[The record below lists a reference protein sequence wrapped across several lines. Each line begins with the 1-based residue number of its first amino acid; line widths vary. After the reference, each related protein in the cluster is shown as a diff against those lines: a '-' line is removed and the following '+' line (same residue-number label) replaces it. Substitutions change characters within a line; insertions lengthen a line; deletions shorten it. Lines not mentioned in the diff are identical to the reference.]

1 MEGSVSEIRH
11 APRVAIIGGGIG
23 GLSAAL
29 FLRRAGV
36 EATVY
41 EQADEFREVGAGI
54 VLTPNAVRLLRRLG
68 LADALSARGV
78 HLETSFEMRR
88 WQDGSLLFAKAMSD
102 QSADLYGE
110 PSYVIHRADLHEMLH
125 RMLPRHAL
133 RPSRRCVGIDE
144 ADDGVHL
151 RFTDGRG
158 TPHMAVADAVIGAD
172 GIHSVVRSFIAGEQP
187 AVFLGLCG
195 YRCLVPVEAAPEMA
209 ARPVQTVWLGPG
221 RHFVHYPVSAGRLVN
236 IAAWVPA
243 GDWAIESWT
252 ADGSVEELAEEF
264 GGWDR
269 RVRQLI
275 QAATETKRWALYD
288 REPMECWTRGRVSL
302 LGDAAHPMIPFMA
315 QGANQAIEDAAALAL
330 CVRDAAAGDVPDALA
345 LYEQIRR
352 PRASRVQQL
361 SRGRIDRNHLPD
373 GAEQQRRDAEFAVR
387 DPLSDIGWLYG
398 YDAEADTRR
407 ALHMSAS

>member
-1 MEGSVSEIRH
+1 MGRSMSGTRH
-11 APRVAIIGGGIG
+11 SLRVAIIGGGIG

-68 LADALSARGV
+68 LTDALTARGV
-78 HLETSFEMRR
+78 HLKTSFEMRR
-88 WQDGSLLFAKAMSD
+88 WEDGSLLFANEMSE
-102 QSADLYGE
+102 QSTDLYGE
-110 PSYVIHRADLHEMLH
+110 PSYVIHRADLHQMLH
-125 RMLPRHAL
+125 RTLPRHAL
-133 RPSRRCVGIDE
+133 RGSRRCVGMDE

-151 RFTDGRG
+151 RFTDDTG
-158 TPHMAVADAVIGAD
+158 TRYTAVADAVIGAD
-172 GIHSVVRSFIAGEQP
+172 GIHSVVRDFIAGSQP

-195 YRCLVPVEAAPEMA
+195 YRCLIPVEAAPEMA

-243 GDWAIESWT
+243 GDWAVESWT
-252 ADGSVEELAEEF
+252 ADGSVVELAEEF
-264 GGWDR
+264 VGWDG
-269 RVRQLI
+269 RVQQLI
-275 QAATETKRWALYD
+275 NAATETRRWALYD
-288 REPMECWTRGRVSL
+288 REPLDGWTRGRVSL

-315 QGANQAIEDAAALAL
+315 QGANQAIEDAAVLAL
-330 CVRDAAAGDVPDALA
+330 CVRDAAVGDISAALA

-352 PRASRVQQL
+352 PRASRVQRL
-361 SRGRIDRNHLPD
+361 SRERIGHNHLPD
-373 GAEQQRRDAEFAVR
+373 GEQQQRRDAEFAVR
-387 DPLSDIGWLYG
+387 DSLSDVGWLYG
-398 YDAEADTRR
+398 YDAEAQTRR
-407 ALHMSAS
+407 ALHA